1 MQHISSAHQY
11 LETLHKRLRETESTL
26 NRTTGMP
33 GSGSTINNNNINN
46 GNGNDL
52 RANVFAMNEQRQ
64 RLEPQLK
71 AADSTFKEEFAQF
84 HRTKQYDMRELL
96 KNFGELQVSF
106 SDHLRREWNSLKQN
120 VEQLMV

>member
-1 MQHISSAHQY
+1 MVSTLGYYVGMCAAVQETMQHISSAHQY

-64 RLEPQLK
+64 RLEP
-71 AADSTFKEEFAQF
+71 
-84 HRTKQYDMRELL
+84 
-96 KNFGELQVSF
+96 
-106 SDHLRREWNSLKQN
+106 
-120 VEQLMV
+120 